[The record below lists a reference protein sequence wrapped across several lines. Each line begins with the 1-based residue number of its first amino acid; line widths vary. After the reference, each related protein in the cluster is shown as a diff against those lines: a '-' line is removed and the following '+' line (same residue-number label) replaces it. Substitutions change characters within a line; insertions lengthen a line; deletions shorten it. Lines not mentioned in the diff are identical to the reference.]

1 MVMLKLGAN
10 AANIGSF
17 TDLTELVL
25 SETAKYLLL
34 LLFAV
39 LAIRLWR
46 RLPKLSVQ
54 NRRSNSLLACL
65 STAIACAIG
74 YFSVCHS
81 LSRLYLYYGTRAFNS
96 GYLLSAYSL
105 FEKSS
110 EYWKSADAL
119 GKKGV
124 CLLLSGK
131 ADAGLKLI
139 DEAKVLRKGQN
150 SSFEGFY
157 EGLYFFFQEQPNKAI
172 PLLEKSSTDAAYAW
186 NVTKLFA
193 ALYVD
198 NNQPKDAERLMEPF
212 AQVQVTEG
220 DHAYVVASL
229 DLFEGKKTEAKIL
242 VDKFD
247 SDNLPPF
254 WKSRFDKLRATIQ
267 SQNP

>member
-10 AANIGSF
+10 AINIGGF
-17 TDLTELVL
+17 TDLTELLL
-25 SETAKYLLL
+25 SEAVKYLLL

-46 RLPKLSVQ
+46 RLPKLSAQ

-96 GYLLSAYSL
+96 GYLRSAFSL

-110 EYWKSADAL
+110 EYWKSADAS
-119 GKKGV
+119 GKEGV
-124 CLLLSGK
+124 CLLMSGK
-131 ADAGLKLI
+131 TDEGLKLI
-139 DEAKVLRKGQN
+139 DEAKILRKGRN
-150 SSFEGFY
+150 SSFESFY
-157 EGLYFFFQEQPNKAI
+157 EGLHYFFQEQPDKAI
-172 PLLEKSSTDAAYAW
+172 PLLEKSSTDAAYTW

-198 NNQPKDAERLMEPF
+198 NHQPGDAERLMKPF
-212 AQVQVTEG
+212 AQVPVTEC

-229 DLFEGKKTEAKIL
+229 DLFEGKRTEAKIL
-242 VDKFD
+242 VDKFG

-267 SQNP
+267 NQNP